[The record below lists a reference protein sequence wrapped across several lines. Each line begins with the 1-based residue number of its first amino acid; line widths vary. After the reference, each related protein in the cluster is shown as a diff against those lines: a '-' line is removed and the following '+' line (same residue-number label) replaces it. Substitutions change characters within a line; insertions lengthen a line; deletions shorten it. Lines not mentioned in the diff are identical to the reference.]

1 MRLALLRCFLRFGLC
16 LSLSENSGLYML
28 HAPQFDL
35 SVIASRGKEQG
46 VRGGPGHRVYY
57 LEVARDPRN

>member
-1 MRLALLRCFLRFGLC
+1 
-16 LSLSENSGLYML
+16 ML

-46 VRGGPGHRVYY
+46 VRGGPGHRVYD